1 VEAMKDTVSHI
12 LIAGCLN
19 GNRSDQKELYK
30 AFYGMAFNVCLRYA
44 GNRNDASEIVNQ
56 GFLNVFSNLKK
67 YRKDMLF
74 GVWLKNIMV
83 NKAID
88 YYRKILKLTLQDD
101 PDDAEYLSSNDLP
114 ENKIMYEDFL
124 KIIQTLP
131 IVCRIVFNLYAIEG
145 YSHNEISVKLR
156 ISHES
161 SKSNLAKARRK
172 LQSKIFEL
180 DIKRIK
186 Q

>member
-1 VEAMKDTVSHI
+1 MKDTVLDI
-12 LIAGCLN
+12 LIGGCLN

-56 GFLNVFSNLKK
+56 GFLNVFLNLKK
-67 YRKDMLF
+67 YRKDMVF
-74 GVWLKNIMV
+74 AIWLKKIMV

-88 YYRKILKLTLQDD
+88 YYRKDLKLTIRDD
-101 PDDAEYLSSNDLP
+101 LDVAEYLSSNELP
-114 ENKIMYEDFL
+114 ENKVMHEDL
-124 KIIQTLP
+124 LNIIQTLP
-131 IVCRIVFNLYAIEG
+131 TVYRIVFNLYAIEG

-156 ISHES
+156 ISPGS
-161 SKSNLAKARRK
+161 SKSNLSTARRK

-186 Q
+186 QEN

>member
-1 VEAMKDTVSHI
+1 MKDTILHI
-12 LIAGCLN
+12 LIAGCLK

-30 AFYGMAFNVCLRYA
+30 AFHGMAFNVCLRYA

-56 GFLNVFSNLKK
+56 GFLDAFSNLKK

-74 GVWLKNIMV
+74 TVWLKNIMV
-83 NKAID
+83 DNAID
-88 YYRKILKLTLQDD
+88 YYRKIFKLTIQDD
-101 PDDAEYLSSNDLP
+101 PDCAEYSSANELP
-114 ENKIMYEDFL
+114 ENKIMYEDLL

-131 IVCRIVFNLYAIEG
+131 TTHRIVFNLYAIDG

-156 ISHES
+156 ISPES
-161 SKSNLAKARRK
+161 SKSNLSKARRK

-180 DIKRIK
+180 DIKMD
-186 Q
+186 

>member
-1 VEAMKDTVSHI
+1 VEAMKETVLHI
-12 LIAGCLN
+12 LIGGCLN

-56 GFLNVFSNLKK
+56 GFLNAFSNLKK
-67 YRKDMLF
+67 YRKEMLF
-74 GVWLKNIMV
+74 AIWLKNIMV

-88 YYRKILKLTLQDD
+88 YYRKIFKSTLQDD
-101 PDDAEYLSSNDLP
+101 PDVAEYSSSNELP
-114 ENKIMYEDFL
+114 ENKIMYEDL
-124 KIIQTLP
+124 LNIIQTLP
-131 IVCRIVFNLYAIEG
+131 TAYRIVFNLYAIDG

-156 ISHES
+156 ISPES
-161 SKSNLAKARRK
+161 SKSNLSKARRK

-180 DIKRIK
+180 DIKRI
-186 Q
+186 

>member
-1 VEAMKDTVSHI
+1 MKDTVLDI
-12 LIAGCLN
+12 LIGGCLN

-56 GFLNVFSNLKK
+56 GFLNVFLNLKK
-67 YRKDMLF
+67 YRRNTLF
-74 GVWLKNIMV
+74 IVWLKNIMV

-88 YYRKILKLTLQDD
+88 YYRKDLKLTLQDD
-101 PDDAEYLSSNDLP
+101 LDVAEYLLSNELP
-114 ENKIMYEDFL
+114 ENKVMYEDL
-124 KIIQTLP
+124 LNIIQTLP
-131 IVCRIVFNLYAIEG
+131 TVYRIVFNLYAIEG

-156 ISHES
+156 ISPGS
-161 SKSNLAKARRK
+161 SKSNLSTARRK

-180 DIKRIK
+180 DIKK
-186 Q
+186 D

>member
-1 VEAMKDTVSHI
+1 MKDTVLDI
-12 LIAGCLN
+12 LIEGCLN

-56 GFLNVFSNLKK
+56 GFLNVFLNLKK
-67 YRKDMLF
+67 YRKDMVF
-74 GVWLKNIMV
+74 ATWLKKIMV

-88 YYRKILKLTLQDD
+88 FYRENLKLTLQDD
-101 PDDAEYLSSNDLP
+101 LNVAEYLSSNELS
-114 ENKIMYEDFL
+114 ENRIMYEDL
-124 KIIQTLP
+124 LDLIQTLP
-131 IVCRIVFNLYAIEG
+131 NACRIVFNLYAIEG
-145 YSHNEISVKLR
+145 YSHNEISEKLR
-156 ISHES
+156 ISPGS
-161 SKSNLAKARRK
+161 SKINLSKARRE

-186 Q
+186 QEN

>member
-1 VEAMKDTVSHI
+1 MKETVLHI
-12 LIAGCLN
+12 LIGGCLN
-19 GNRSDQKELYK
+19 GNRSAQKELYK

-56 GFLNVFSNLKK
+56 GFLNAFSNLKK

-74 GVWLKNIMV
+74 AVWLKNIMV

-88 YYRKILKLTLQDD
+88 YYQKILKLTLQDD
-101 PDDAEYLSSNDLP
+101 PDVAEYLSPDELL
-114 ENKIMYEDFL
+114 ENKIMYEDL
-124 KIIQTLP
+124 VKIIQTLP
-131 IVCRIVFNLYAIEG
+131 TVYRIVFNLYAIEG

-156 ISHES
+156 ISPGS
-161 SKSNLAKARRK
+161 SKSNLSKARRK

-180 DIKRIK
+180 GIKRIK

>member
-1 VEAMKDTVSHI
+1 VEAMKETVLDI
-12 LIAGCLN
+12 LIGGCLK

-56 GFLNVFSNLKK
+56 GFLSAFSNLKK

-74 GVWLKNIMV
+74 AVWLKNIMV

-88 YYRKILKLTLQDD
+88 YYRKIFKSTLQDD
-101 PDDAEYLSSNDLP
+101 PDIAEYSLSNELP
-114 ENKIMYEDFL
+114 ENKVVYEDL
-124 KIIQTLP
+124 VKIIQTLP
-131 IVCRIVFNLYAIEG
+131 TVCRIVFNLYAIDG

-156 ISHES
+156 ISPES
-161 SKSNLAKARRK
+161 SKSTLSKARRK

-180 DIKRIK
+180 DIKRI
-186 Q
+186 

>member
-1 VEAMKDTVSHI
+1 MKDKVLHI
-12 LIAGCLN
+12 LIEGCLN
-19 GNRSDQKELYK
+19 RNRSDQKELYK

-44 GNRNDASEIVNQ
+44 GNRNDAYEIVNQ

-74 GVWLKNIMV
+74 AIWLKNIMV

-88 YYRKILKLTLQDD
+88 YYRKDFKLTLQDD
-101 PDDAEYLSSNDLP
+101 PDVAEYLSSNKPP
-114 ENKIMYEDFL
+114 ENKIMYEDLL

-131 IVCRIVFNLYAIEG
+131 TVYRIVFNLYAIEG
-145 YSHNEISVKLR
+145 HSHNEISVKLR
-156 ISHES
+156 ISPES
-161 SKSNLAKARRK
+161 SKSNLSKARRK

-180 DIKRIK
+180 GIKRIK